1 MNPHVRNE
9 AGHVRSLDAG
19 SPGDSHDCCAV
30 RRFSVSPVLEGR
42 RTMSVGRRW
51 VRRLALLLAAGMV
64 VQVPALVGVRVSGAS
79 AATGTYQ
86 ATLSIDSHCVAT
98 VTATYT
104 NPKPQSLQLSVND
117 LTTSQTNGPAN
128 KPVSGNP
135 GTVSE
140 SFQMQLN
147 LLPLGAT
154 NHNFNAVVWFYTG
167 SSSYQRYTNSVNAP
181 CYWGR
186 MV

>member
-1 MNPHVRNE
+1 M
-9 AGHVRSLDAG
+9 
-19 SPGDSHDCCAV
+19 AV
-30 RRFSVSPVLEGR
+30 RQPGPTLPAGRAGGAGAALGHTGTVGDAVNPATTIVQCAGLFVSPALEGR
-42 RTMSVGRRW
+42 GIMSVGRQW
-51 VRRLALLLAAGMV
+51 VRRLALLLAACMV
-64 VQVPALVGVRVSGAS
+64 VQVPALVGVRVNEAS

-104 NPKPQSLQLSVND
+104 NPKPQSLQLNVND

-135 GTVSE
+135 GTVSQ

-154 NHNFNAVVWFYTG
+154 NHDFNAIV
-167 SSSYQRYTNSVNAP
+167 
-181 CYWGR
+181 
-186 MV
+186 

>member
-1 MNPHVRNE
+1 
-9 AGHVRSLDAG
+9 
-19 SPGDSHDCCAV
+19 
-30 RRFSVSPVLEGR
+30 
-42 RTMSVGRRW
+42 
-51 VRRLALLLAAGMV
+51 
-64 VQVPALVGVRVSGAS
+64 
-79 AATGTYQ
+79 
-86 ATLSIDSHCVAT
+86 VAT

-117 LTTSQTNGPAN
+117 LTTSQTNGPVN

-154 NHNFNAVVWFYTG
+154 NHDFNAVVWFYSG
-167 SSSYQRYTNSVNAP
+167 NSSYQRYTNSVNAP

>member
-1 MNPHVRNE
+1 MSRLVPEMRV
-9 AGHVRSLDAG
+9 
-19 SPGDSHDCCAV
+19 HDVPPWCAC
-30 RRFSVSPVLEGR
+30 LYG
-42 RTMSVGRRW
+42 
-51 VRRLALLLAAGMV
+51 
-64 VQVPALVGVRVSGAS
+64 VSGAS
-79 AATGTYQ
+79 AANASYS
-86 ATLSIDSHCVAT
+86 ATLSIDPSNCVAT

-117 LTTSQTNGPAN
+117 LTTSQTNGPVN

-154 NHNFNAVVWFYTG
+154 NHDFNAVVWFYSG
-167 SSSYQRYTNSVNAP
+167 NSSYQRYTNSVNAP

>member
-1 MNPHVRNE
+1 MNPHLRNE
-9 AGHVRSLDAG
+9 ARHVRSLDAG

-30 RRFSVSPVLEGR
+30 RRFLVSLALEGR
-42 RTMSVGRRW
+42 GTMSAGRQW
-51 VRRLALLLAAGMV
+51 VRWLGLLLAAGMV
-64 VQVPALVGVRVSGAS
+64 AQVPGLGGIGVSGAS

-117 LTTSQTNGPAN
+117 LTTSQTNGPVN

-154 NHNFNAVVWFYTG
+154 NHDFNAIVWFYTG
-167 SSSYQRYTNSVNAP
+167 SSAYQRYTNSVNAP
-181 CYWGR
+181 CYWGQL
-186 MV
+186 V